1 MKGAPIVMIAHGT
14 GIAPFISIMERLNN
28 LIRNSPDT
36 DQLKLGEVQLF
47 YGCRNENE
55 EFLYK
60 SKILVI
66 LDYLTSRGCS
76 VQLNLAVS
84 R

>member
-36 DQLKLGEVQLF
+36 D
-47 YGCRNENE
+47 
-55 EFLYK
+55 
-60 SKILVI
+60 
-66 LDYLTSRGCS
+66 
-76 VQLNLAVS
+76 
-84 R
+84 